1 MIKSLLLK
9 IMGAMSFLGI
19 EDNKIIIPHQH
30 KKLMLL
36 MAAIK
41 ISLVSQLHNFW
52 WHLLSRYLTKILI
65 KEFNHKNFVNSNLF
79 NK

>member
-52 WHLLSRYLTKILI
+52 
-65 KEFNHKNFVNSNLF
+65 
-79 NK
+79 